1 MEMDLVGIKNQNE
14 YYTNHYFTSIFE
26 DNAEDT
32 IKGWKTREKEEEI
45 QLPWKRL
52 RDISRQYY
60 RIRERYQISKNE
72 NNSKAQVQELAELYL
87 SALGYEDRN
96 SVTVQVADSITV
108 PIFHEETKVNG
119 APLLWAFLCVAK
131 ERGDDILQGKIFEK
145 SDDEE
150 EAGKAVEYNNDDIL
164 AKLFFAGE
172 EAPRFIMFIGI
183 NQIALIDRNKWN
195 EKRYLQFMME
205 DIYSRHEES
214 TFMAMTVLLHRESLC
229 SKGGTCILD
238 SLDENSHKHSAG
250 VSDALKYA
258 LRECIE
264 ILGNEVIYDMK
275 TRQGIDLSQNP
286 VDASELTLE
295 CLRYMY
301 RFLFMLFIEARPEL
315 GYAPMKSQTYVQ
327 GYSLE
332 GLRDVCDRV
341 KEESEVVSEGYY
353 IDDTISKLFRMIYEG
368 YPGDLDA
375 YKKALEQDS
384 LHDVFTIEALKAHIF
399 DPEYTKLITKAKLRN
414 SAMLQIVDLMSI
426 SRPAGK
432 NERKGRISYSA
443 LGINQMGAVYEA
455 LLSYRGFIA
464 EEILFEVKR
473 KGEKF
478 NELDVGYFIPERELD
493 NYEEDERVRY
503 EKGEQ
508 KGQLRKYE
516 EGTFI
521 YRLAG
526 REREKSASYYTPEVL
541 TKCLVKYALKE
552 LLKNKTAD
560 EILNLTI
567 CEPAMGSAAF
577 LNEAINQLAESYL
590 NKKQEELGET
600 ISYDQRFE
608 ELQKVKM
615 FIADRNVYGV
625 DLNPIAVELAEVSL
639 WLNTIYKGA
648 YVPWFGTQLVCGNSL
663 IGARRQVYS
672 QFRLEVGKW
681 WENAPTRIMPGETR
695 TRKGQHETTKGIYHF
710 LLGDPGM
717 ANYTDKVIKGLEP
730 DNIKTIN
737 NWRKEFTAKYDENDI
752 QTLLSLS
759 ESIDDLWSRTVE
771 LRKKVKEA
779 TFEPLSVFG
788 HDESEAGSHTTIRE
802 KDEIYKKLF
811 KSEHMNNAGPYAR
824 LKAAMDYWCALW
836 FWPIDKADLLP
847 DRQTFFFEMSL
858 LLEGTL
864 NAVSTNASGQMSFID
879 SSGNALYDEAG
890 NLNYIVEGSQIAL
903 EFRSQYATLGR
914 VNLDE
919 LSAKHERLAI
929 VNQIAEQQRF
939 QHWELEFADV
949 FEDNGGFD
957 LMIGNP
963 PWLKMTWNEQAVLS
977 DRHPILAIKK
987 LSAAD
992 TAKQRMSALDNLA
1005 TYKMYFDEY
1014 KSMSGTQNFLNAYQ
1028 NYWLL
1033 KGQQTNLYKCFIP
1046 NSWMYGNTTGVSAF
1060 IHPDGVFD
1068 DPNGE
1073 TLRKKLYPRLRK
1085 HFQFTNEMRLFAEV
1099 DHHMGF
1105 SLNTYLNKETE
1116 DFDVISNLF
1125 ITSTIDECYEND
1137 GTGIVPGIKNDEGNW
1152 ETKGHAR
1159 RIIHVGKEELLIFS
1173 ILFDG
1178 NTKWEQAR
1186 LPVIHAKDY
1195 LDVLKCFAAQKVNI
1209 GKLGNKVDSSEMWHE
1224 ANDQKSGI
1232 IVRDVH
1238 FPKEKC
1244 DAIFSGPHIGV
1255 ANPLFK
1261 SSRRECVLNSDFDNI
1276 YLDTIPE
1283 AYIQRINY
1291 SIGDVDEYNK
1301 RITKSPWGIKFNEQ
1315 YMVCSRKMLNLTGER
1330 TLVTA
1335 IIPPK
1340 TAFIN
1345 GLFGMTFSQDTAVI
1359 AGSMASIPYDFYLRV
1374 TGKSNGRYDTFASF
1388 PVLSN
1393 SKYSKM
1399 IAKRALML
1407 NCLTSNYIELWE
1419 KEYDESFVTDDW
1431 AKKDIRLDSNRFLN
1445 VSSKWSYELPLRT
1458 DYERRE
1464 ALVELDV
1471 LVALELGMT
1480 LEQLKTIYRIQFP
1493 VLQGYEADTWYDV
1506 NGQIVFT
1513 NNRSMNN
1520 IGFSRK
1526 EWENDIMGSH
1536 DGTVFERIVIDDNF
1550 PDGTIERI
1558 IKYTAPFI
1566 KCNRENDYQEI
1577 WNAFEKRIGKHN

>member
-87 SALGYEDRN
+87 CALGYEDRN

-108 PIFHEETKVNG
+108 PVFHEETKVNG

-131 ERGDDILQGKIFEK
+131 ERGDDILQGEIFEK

-164 AKLFFAGE
+164 VKLFFAGE

-229 SKGGTCILD
+229 PKGGTCILD

-353 IDDTISKLFRMIYEG
+353 IDDTISKLFRMIYDG

-590 NKKQEELGET
+590 HKKQEELGET

-695 TRKGQHETTKGIYHF
+695 TRKGQHETTKGIYYF

-879 SSGNALYDEAG
+879 SSGNASYDEAG

-919 LSAKHERLAI
+919 LRAKHERLAI

-957 LMIGNP
+957 LVIGNP
-963 PWLKMTWNEQAVLS
+963 PWIKIVWSENEFLG
-977 DRHPILAIKK
+977 DCNPIFIIRKENSEIKK
-987 LSAAD
+987 
-992 TAKQRMSALDNLA
+992 AKSKYYGMPNVRGDMLKEYAYA
-1005 TYKMYFDEY
+1005 TGQMA
-1014 KSMSGTQNFLNAYQ
+1014 FLNAVA
-1028 NYWLL
+1028 NYNDL
-1033 KGQQTNLYKCFIP
+1033 KGQQTNLYKCFLP
-1046 NSWMYGNTTGVSAF
+1046 LAWMINNQKGYSAF
-1060 IHPDGVFD
+1060 VHPEGVFN
-1068 DPNGE
+1068 DPAGAL
-1073 TLRKKLYPRLRK
+1073 LRVGINKRLKYR
-1085 HFQFTNEMRLFAEV
+1085 FQFANEYKLFV
-1099 DHHMGF
+1099 DIKDYIIYC
-1105 SLNTYLNKETE
+1105 LNVYSNNGNYT
-1116 DFDVISNLF
+1116 FDMISNLYYPA
-1125 ITSTIDECYEND
+1125 TIDDCYSHMGE
-1137 GTGIVPGIKNDEGNW
+1137 GSVPGIKDENNRW
-1152 ETKGHAR
+1152 NIRGHQQ
-1159 RIIHVGKEELLIFS
+1159 RIIHVDKNTLSLFSKLYDSNGKW
-1173 ILFDG
+1173 
-1178 NTKWEQAR
+1178 KQAR
-1186 LPVIHAKDY
+1186 IPALHAKDMLKVLTLFTEQKY
-1195 LDVLKCFAAQKVNI
+1195 LLKDKKDIYTTQMFDETGAQDSGVIKYNPHTAKELIDVI
-1209 GKLGNKVDSSEMWHE
+1209 Y
-1224 ANDQKSGI
+1224 
-1232 IVRDVH
+1232 
-1238 FPKEKC
+1238 
-1244 DAIFSGPHIGV
+1244 SGPLVGV
-1255 ANPLFK
+1255 ANPILK
-1261 SSRRECVLNSDFDNI
+1261 AARKKCLLNSDYDVVDLTAINTSFIQRCKYEVNKNMEF
-1276 YLDTIPE
+1276 YASQIPE
-1283 AYIQRINY
+1283 TR
-1291 SIGDVDEYNK
+1291 
-1301 RITKSPWGIKFNEQ
+1301 WGVK
-1315 YMVCSRKMLNLTGER
+1315 YHLLYRLVSRKMINLSGER
-1330 TLVTA
+1330 SLMSA

-1340 TAFIN
+1340 TGHTN
-1345 GLFGMTFSQDTAVI
+1345 GLYGI
-1359 AGSMASIPYDFYLRV
+1359 AFEKVYDLVLCAGLFASIPYDFFVKSMGAANLLDNNA
-1374 TGKSNGRYDTFASF
+1374 GKLPFMYTKYDSAI
-1388 PVLSN
+1388 
-1393 SKYSKM
+1393 
-1399 IAKRALML
+1399 IARALAL
-1407 NCLTSNYIELWE
+1407 NALTSNYNDLIKEL
-1419 KEYDESFVTDDW
+1419 KKPYLDTW
-1431 AKKDIRLDSNRFLN
+1431 AKKDDPRLLHTQIGYSDEIRDEEIIRS
-1445 VSSKWSYELPLRT
+1445 

-1464 ALVELDV
+1464 LLVEIDV
-1471 LVALELGMT
+1471 LVAMALGMS
-1480 LEQLKTIYRIQFP
+1480 LEQLITIYQLQFP
-1493 VLQGYEADTWYDV
+1493 VLHQNEEDTWYDAR
-1506 NGQIVFT
+1506 GRIIFT
-1513 NNRSMNN
+1513 PNKGLFGVG
-1520 IGFSRK
+1520 IDRK
-1526 EWENDIMGSH
+1526 EWENIRKTNKMIH
-1536 DGTVFERIVIDDNF
+1536 EKIIIDNAISDEEEKRK
-1550 PDGTIERI
+1550 IEYVGP
-1558 IKYTAPFI
+1558 YTR
-1566 KCNRENDYQEI
+1566 CSRENDYRAI
-1577 WNAFEKRIGKHN
+1577 WGYFEKRFTE

>member
-1 MEMDLVGIKNQNE
+1 MDLVGIKNQNE

-87 SALGYEDRN
+87 CALGYEDRN

-108 PIFHEETKVNG
+108 PVFHEETKVNG

-131 ERGDDILQGKIFEK
+131 ERGDDILQGEIFEK
-145 SDDEE
+145 SDGEE

-229 SKGGTCILD
+229 PKGGTCILD

-779 TFEPLSVFG
+779 IFEPLSVFG

-879 SSGNALYDEAG
+879 SSGNASYDEAG

-919 LSAKHERLAI
+919 LRAKHERLAI

-957 LMIGNP
+957 LTIGNP

-992 TAKQRMSALDNLA
+992 TAKQRMNALDNLA

-1014 KSMSGTQNFLNAYQ
+1014 L
-1028 NYWLL
+1028 
-1033 KGQQTNLYKCFIP
+1033 
-1046 NSWMYGNTTGVSAF
+1046 
-1060 IHPDGVFD
+1060 
-1068 DPNGE
+1068 
-1073 TLRKKLYPRLRK
+1073 
-1085 HFQFTNEMRLFAEV
+1085 
-1099 DHHMGF
+1099 
-1105 SLNTYLNKETE
+1105 
-1116 DFDVISNLF
+1116 
-1125 ITSTIDECYEND
+1125 
-1137 GTGIVPGIKNDEGNW
+1137 
-1152 ETKGHAR
+1152 
-1159 RIIHVGKEELLIFS
+1159 
-1173 ILFDG
+1173 
-1178 NTKWEQAR
+1178 
-1186 LPVIHAKDY
+1186 
-1195 LDVLKCFAAQKVNI
+1195 
-1209 GKLGNKVDSSEMWHE
+1209 
-1224 ANDQKSGI
+1224 
-1232 IVRDVH
+1232 
-1238 FPKEKC
+1238 
-1244 DAIFSGPHIGV
+1244 
-1255 ANPLFK
+1255 
-1261 SSRRECVLNSDFDNI
+1261 
-1276 YLDTIPE
+1276 
-1283 AYIQRINY
+1283 
-1291 SIGDVDEYNK
+1291 
-1301 RITKSPWGIKFNEQ
+1301 
-1315 YMVCSRKMLNLTGER
+1315 
-1330 TLVTA
+1330 
-1335 IIPPK
+1335 
-1340 TAFIN
+1340 
-1345 GLFGMTFSQDTAVI
+1345 
-1359 AGSMASIPYDFYLRV
+1359 
-1374 TGKSNGRYDTFASF
+1374 
-1388 PVLSN
+1388 
-1393 SKYSKM
+1393 
-1399 IAKRALML
+1399 
-1407 NCLTSNYIELWE
+1407 
-1419 KEYDESFVTDDW
+1419 
-1431 AKKDIRLDSNRFLN
+1431 
-1445 VSSKWSYELPLRT
+1445 
-1458 DYERRE
+1458 
-1464 ALVELDV
+1464 
-1471 LVALELGMT
+1471 
-1480 LEQLKTIYRIQFP
+1480 
-1493 VLQGYEADTWYDV
+1493 
-1506 NGQIVFT
+1506 
-1513 NNRSMNN
+1513 
-1520 IGFSRK
+1520 
-1526 EWENDIMGSH
+1526 
-1536 DGTVFERIVIDDNF
+1536 
-1550 PDGTIERI
+1550 
-1558 IKYTAPFI
+1558 
-1566 KCNRENDYQEI
+1566 
-1577 WNAFEKRIGKHN
+1577 

>member
-1 MEMDLVGIKNQNE
+1 MDLVGIKNQNE

-229 SKGGTCILD
+229 PKGGTCILD

-590 NKKQEELGET
+590 HKKQEELGET

-864 NAVSTNASGQMSFID
+864 NAVSTNASGQMSFVD
-879 SSGNALYDEAG
+879 SSGNASYDEAG

-919 LSAKHERLAI
+919 LRAKHERLAI

-957 LMIGNP
+957 LVIGNP
-963 PWLKMTWNEQAVLS
+963 PWIKYDWNEQHLLS
-977 DRHPILAIKK
+977 EIQPQFAIK
-987 LSAAD
+987 SYNAAD
-992 TAKQRMSALDNLA
+992 VNRERNTLFAIRPFAKND
-1005 TYKMYFDEY
+1005 YYDEY
-1014 KSMSGTQNFLNAYQ
+1014 QAVVGVQSFIGSKM
-1028 NYWLL
+1028 NYDIIG
-1033 KGQQTNLYKCFIP
+1033 GQQTNLYKPFLP
-1046 NSWMYGNTTGVSAF
+1046 LAWEVSKKYGVSAF
-1060 IHPDGVFD
+1060 VHPDGIYD
-1068 DPNGE
+1068 DPKAGE
-1073 TLRKKLYPRLRK
+1073 LRKEMYCRLCI
-1085 HFQFTNEMRLFAEV
+1085 HFQFRNELKLFADV
-1099 DHHMGF
+1099 HHSRIY
-1105 SLNTYLNKETE
+1105 SLNVYKNGKIEIA
-1116 DFDVISNLF
+1116 FDSINNLYAVD
-1125 ITSTIDECYEND
+1125 TIEQCYEPSERE
-1137 GTGIVPGIKNDEGNW
+1137 VLGIKNDIGGWNTEG
-1152 ETKGHAR
+1152 HPDR
-1159 RIIHVGKEELLIFS
+1159 
-1173 ILFDG
+1173 
-1178 NTKWEQAR
+1178 
-1186 LPVIHAKDY
+1186 VIHY
-1195 LDVLKCFAAQKVNI
+1195 TENELKVIANLFNEKKWSGVQLLTLHTIQFLETIRCISLQKNCFQNFIKEVYC
-1209 GKLGNKVDSSEMWHE
+1209 SEMWNE
-1224 ANDQKSGI
+1224 TSAQKDGI
-1232 IVRDVH
+1232 I
-1238 FPKEKC
+1238 EKSSTSPTKPLEV
-1244 DAIFSGPHIGV
+1244 ILSGANIGLS
-1255 ANPLFK
+1255 NLFFK
-1261 SSRRECVLNSDFDNI
+1261 SANTICEKNSDYENI
-1276 YLDTIPE
+1276 DLLEISGEYLPRGKYQPVDAGMYVNQVPE
-1283 AYIQRINY
+1283 TGWGSKYI
-1291 SIGDVDEYNK
+1291 DEY
-1301 RITKSPWGIKFNEQ
+1301 RIFA
-1315 YMVCSRKMLNLTGER
+1315 RKMIDPEGYR
-1330 TLVTA
+1330 TLLPCLAPPQFGHTHGVTGM
-1335 IIPPK
+1335 
-1340 TAFIN
+1340 AFRN
-1345 GLFGMTFSQDTAVI
+1345 KDFMVYVLGLFS
-1359 AGSMASIPYDFYLRV
+1359 SLPYDFIVKV
-1374 TGKSNGRYDTFASF
+1374 TGKANFQIGTISIF
-1388 PVLSN
+1388 PIPKN
-1393 SKYSKM
+1393 NNEIFQM
-1399 IAKRALML
+1399 IVIRTMRL
-1407 NCLTSNYIELWE
+1407 NCITCLYSELWHEIFE
-1419 KEYDESFVTDDW
+1419 KLPLTDDW
-1431 AKKDIRLDSNRFLN
+1431 SVNNKILSQNSYEN
-1445 VSSKWSYELPLRT
+1445 VSNEWNMYCPIKD
-1458 DYERRE
+1458 DYSRRM
-1464 ALVELDV
+1464 ALVEIDV
-1471 LVALELGMT
+1471 LVAMLLGMN
-1480 LEQLKTIYRIQFP
+1480 LEQLKTIYRVQFP
-1493 VLQGYEADTWYDV
+1493 ILKSQEDNTWYDSK
-1506 NGQIVFT
+1506 GRIVFT
-1513 NNRSMNN
+1513 NNRSLVGVGISHQEFLKVQEMKTGEICSNN
-1520 IGFSRK
+1520 
-1526 EWENDIMGSH
+1526 N
-1536 DGTVFERIVIDDNF
+1536 V
-1550 PDGTIERI
+1550 
-1558 IKYTAPFI
+1558 YYAPFVR
-1566 KCNRENDYQEI
+1566 CDREKDYEKV
-1577 WNAFEKRIGKHN
+1577 WDKFENSIRKVLLIM